1 VGDQALLD
9 IAINRG
15 KRKSDTLLI
24 FMIKGRHP
32 EYKDKLID
40 VGPGGSLEL
49 NINTGPPPD
58 ASKKKK

>member
-1 VGDQALLD
+1 
-9 IAINRG
+9 
-15 KRKSDTLLI
+15 
-24 FMIKGRHP
+24 MIKGRHP